1 MGLSDLWHRL
11 RTSRTVHRAS
21 KLLPN
26 AARPLPDG
34 LWHTTLDAYP
44 FLHARPEAEV
54 AQLRLLSSHFL
65 GGKEFHGAEGLV
77 VTDAMAIAIA
87 AQACLPLLH
96 WGAPEQ
102 ALRWYGDF
110 VGIVV
115 HPGEVVARREAVDEA
130 GVVHHYDEVLSGE
143 AMEHGP
149 VMLSWQDVAA
159 AGSSAET
166 GYNVVVHEFAHKIDM
181 CNGEPDGC
189 PPLPTGFMGATSPR
203 AAHAAWRAVL
213 EPAFDAFREQVI
225 IAERFGGAEPWL
237 DPYGAESPTE
247 FFAVAC
253 EAYFVNRSR
262 FGEEFADLLPLFD
275 AFFQP
280 AVQPAG

>member
-1 MGLSDLWHRL
+1 MGIASLWQRL
-11 RTSRTVHRAS
+11 RGRAAHPGTPHS
-21 KLLPN
+21 GRLIPDALWQATLSEYGFLQALPEDEQT
-26 AARPLPDG
+26 RL
-34 LWHTTLDAYP
+34 
-44 FLHARPEAEV
+44 R
-54 AQLRLLSSHFL
+54 QLASHFL
-65 GGKEFHGAEGLV
+65 AQKEFHGAQGLE
-77 VTDAMAIAIA
+77 VTDAMAVAIA

-102 ALRWYGDF
+102 ALRWYADF

-130 GVVHHYDEVLSGE
+130 GVVHQFDEVLSGE

-159 AGSSAET
+159 AGTSAET

-181 CNGEPDGC
+181 RNGEPDGC
-189 PPLPTGFMGATSPR
+189 PPLPPGFMGATSPR

-237 DPYGAESPTE
+237 DPYGAESSTE

-253 EAYFVNRSR
+253 EAYFVNRGR
-262 FGEEFADLLPLFD
+262 FGEDFPALQALFD
-275 AFFQP
+275 AFFRP
-280 AVQPAG
+280 PVP

>member
-1 MGLSDLWHRL
+1 MGLASLWQRL
-11 RTSRTVHRAS
+11 RGRTAKPHTAHGGRPIPDALWQSTLSEYGFLQALPADEQSRLR
-21 KLLPN
+21 
-26 AARPLPDG
+26 
-34 LWHTTLDAYP
+34 
-44 FLHARPEAEV
+44 
-54 AQLRLLSSHFL
+54 QLASHFL
-65 GGKEFHGAEGLV
+65 AQKEFHGAQGLE
-77 VTDAMAIAIA
+77 VTDAMAVAIA

-159 AGSSAET
+159 AGSSAEM

-189 PPLPTGFMGATSPR
+189 PPLPAGFMGATSPR
-203 AAHAAWRAVL
+203 AARAAWCTVL

-275 AFFQP
+275 AFFRP

>member
-1 MGLSDLWHRL
+1 MGLASLWQRL
-11 RTSRTVHRAS
+11 RGRTAKPHTAHGGRPIPDALWQSTLSEYGFLQALPADEQSRLR
-21 KLLPN
+21 
-26 AARPLPDG
+26 
-34 LWHTTLDAYP
+34 
-44 FLHARPEAEV
+44 
-54 AQLRLLSSHFL
+54 QLASHFL
-65 GGKEFHGAEGLV
+65 AHKEFHGAQGLE
-77 VTDAMAIAIA
+77 VTDAMAVAIA

-275 AFFQP
+275 AFFRP

>member
-96 WGAPEQ
+96 FGPPAE
-102 ALRWYGDF
+102 ALAWYGDF

-115 HPGEVVARREAVDEA
+115 HAGEVVARREAVDDA
-130 GVVHHYDEVLSGE
+130 GVVHFYDEVLSGE
-143 AMEHGP
+143 AMERGP
-149 VMLSWQDVAA
+149 VMLSWHDVAQ
-159 AGSSAET
+159 AGASAQD
-166 GYNVVVHEFAHKIDM
+166 GYNVVVHEFIHKIDM

-189 PPLPTGFMGATSPR
+189 PPLAARLHGQHQRPRSTRRMVCGAAARVRQLPR
-203 AAHAAWRAVL
+203 ASHHRRAFWWRTALAGCVWCGIDQRVF
-213 EPAFDAFREQVI
+213 P
-225 IAERFGGAEPWL
+225 GGL
-237 DPYGAESPTE
+237 
-247 FFAVAC
+247 
-253 EAYFVNRSR
+253 
-262 FGEEFADLLPLFD
+262 
-275 AFFQP
+275 
-280 AVQPAG
+280 

>member
-1 MGLSDLWHRL
+1 MGLASLWQRL
-11 RTSRTVHRAS
+11 RGRAAHPGTPHS
-21 KLLPN
+21 GRLIPDALWQATLSEYGFLQALP
-26 AARPLPDG
+26 ADEQARL
-34 LWHTTLDAYP
+34 
-44 FLHARPEAEV
+44 R
-54 AQLRLLSSHFL
+54 QLTSHFL
-65 GGKEFHGAEGLV
+65 AQKEFHGAQGLE
-77 VTDAMAIAIA
+77 VTDAMAVAIA

-102 ALRWYGDF
+102 ALRWYADF

-130 GVVHHYDEVLSGE
+130 GVVHQFDEVLSGE

-159 AGSSAET
+159 AGTSAET

-181 CNGEPDGC
+181 RNGEPDGC
-189 PPLPTGFMGATSPR
+189 PPLPPGFMGAASPR
-203 AAHAAWRAVL
+203 AAQTAWRAVL

-237 DPYGAESPTE
+237 DPYGAESSTE

-253 EAYFVNRSR
+253 EAYFVNRDR
-262 FGEEFADLLPLFD
+262 FGEDFPALQALFD
-275 AFFQP
+275 AFFRPP
-280 AVQPAG
+280 AP

>member
-1 MGLSDLWHRL
+1 MGLASLWQRL
-11 RTSRTVHRAS
+11 RGRAAHS
-21 KLLPN
+21 NPAQGGRPIPDALWQATLSEYGFLQVLP
-26 AARPLPDG
+26 ADEQARL
-34 LWHTTLDAYP
+34 
-44 FLHARPEAEV
+44 R
-54 AQLRLLSSHFL
+54 QLTSHFL
-65 GGKEFHGAEGLV
+65 AQKEFHGAQGLE
-77 VTDAMAIAIA
+77 VTDAMAVAIA

-102 ALRWYGDF
+102 ALRWYADF

-130 GVVHHYDEVLSGE
+130 GVVHQFDEVLSGE

-159 AGSSAET
+159 AGTSAET

-181 CNGEPDGC
+181 RNGEPDGC
-189 PPLPTGFMGATSPR
+189 PPLPPGFMGAASPR
-203 AAHAAWRAVL
+203 AAQTAWRAVL

-237 DPYGAESPTE
+237 DPYGAESSTE

-253 EAYFVNRSR
+253 EAYFVNRDR
-262 FGEEFADLLPLFD
+262 FGEDFPALLALFD
-275 AFFQP
+275 AFFRPP
-280 AVQPAG
+280 AP